1 MMRVIT
7 SQGMPPGIWA
17 KLGQEPR
24 LLAFLVVSFP
34 DAHLLLGMVW
44 FMEASVPMLESVSE
58 WPSPWS
64 GAVKW
69 GLSLSFQNYPPFS
82 ILGVPFPPKI
92 SLWVRVWASCTSL
105 IPRGAF
111 RVHAGPRNPLLALGE
126 RVLSGASILEGKVG
140 FQDPSLGGCI
150 SFFPTAL
157 VTNYHI
163 LRGLK

>member
-1 MMRVIT
+1 MGMMRVIT
-7 SQGMPPGIWA
+7 SQGMVTMLRPIRRKPPGIWA

-24 LLAFLVVSFP
+24 LLAFWVVSFP

-58 WPSPWS
+58 RPSPWS

-92 SLWVRVWASCTSL
+92 SLWVRV
-105 IPRGAF
+105 
-111 RVHAGPRNPLLALGE
+111 
-126 RVLSGASILEGKVG
+126 
-140 FQDPSLGGCI
+140 
-150 SFFPTAL
+150 
-157 VTNYHI
+157 
-163 LRGLK
+163 